1 MAIDLYTFGLF
12 VFQVANECPE
22 VEKVGEGSLRQLHA
36 AGWAAETNERLTV
49 KGKEQMAKVMVIM
62 ARRMRWSVSS
72 AIEVLSPLLRDPG
85 PPRPPPDDPQRLLLA
100 RRCMRMR
107 LRMTLKL
114 QASTA
119 KMSSS
124 STVA

>member
-1 MAIDLYTFGLF
+1 MAIDLHKLGRF

-22 VEKVGEGSLRQLHA
+22 VERVGEGSLRQLHA
-36 AGWAAETNERLTV
+36 AGAVETNERLTV

-85 PPRPPPDDPQRLLLA
+85 PPGPPLDDPQRLFLA

>member
-1 MAIDLYTFGLF
+1 
-12 VFQVANECPE
+12 
-22 VEKVGEGSLRQLHA
+22 
-36 AGWAAETNERLTV
+36 
-49 KGKEQMAKVMVIM
+49 MAKVMVIM

-85 PPRPPPDDPQRLLLA
+85 PLRLLPDNPQRLLLL

-107 LRMTLKL
+107 LRITLML

-119 KMSSS
+119 TISSRS
-124 STVA
+124 IVAYS